1 MATLMLHILSIRK
14 LADFFFSILVYVIW
28 IFVALRYTVGQV
40 VTEEYILAPICS
52 TRRWLA
58 VISCHIYLDSLK
70 IQ

>member
-14 LADFFFSILVYVIW
+14 LADFFFSILVSVIW

-52 TRRWLA
+52 TRR
-58 VISCHIYLDSLK
+58 
-70 IQ
+70 